1 MAGSSGRRRA
11 VGSRPSAAGATET
24 RSFHLL
30 LSWLG
35 RFFSFF
41 SCLSF
46 VLFSHLASVS
56 FLSRWESAGCFSLL
70 LIFHQKMQARAV
82 TSGTLPAMKEA
93 WEETSATPG
102 TRTVPQEDPSVLI
115 PQRDCLQ
122 GTCRAES
129 RLWGGERP
137 EPVSTRHGAQRGY
150 LLSRGFTQ
158 PSLGTQLQ
166 WPLGCSPHRPTRGE
180 SGHLRD
186 PGSWGTRGSQWGS

>member
-102 TRTVPQEDPSVLI
+102 TRTAWSTEMGGKREMGCQEYDYLFHPPQHMAPCI
-115 PQRDCLQ
+115 PDHSIC
-122 GTCRAES
+122 C
-129 RLWGGERP
+129 
-137 EPVSTRHGAQRGY
+137 
-150 LLSRGFTQ
+150 
-158 PSLGTQLQ
+158 
-166 WPLGCSPHRPTRGE
+166 
-180 SGHLRD
+180 D
-186 PGSWGTRGSQWGS
+186 PGLWCPPLRTRQTRPALFREAIHLSGVGDLA